1 MLKKTGRSE
10 KRGDRVR
17 RVRAKVSGT
26 EARPRMVVFR
36 SLKNI
41 TVQVIDDQEGKTLVS
56 ARLGEMKAAKNT
68 VEGALALGKLVG
80 KKCVA
85 AKITT
90 VVYDR
95 AGFRYHGKVK
105 AVADGAREAGLTF

>member
-1 MLKKTGRSE
+1 MLKKTDRST
-10 KRGDRVR
+10 KRADRVR

-26 EARPRMVVFR
+26 EIRPRMVVYR

-41 TVQVIDDQEGKTLVS
+41 TVQVIDDLAGKTLVS
-56 ARLGEMKAAKNT
+56 ARLADVKAAKNT

-80 KKCVA
+80 GKCVA
-85 AKITT
+85 AKISA
-90 VVYDR
+90 VVFDR
-95 AGFRYHGKVK
+95 AGYRYHGKVK